1 MKAGFFVG
9 SIATLIILHPMKNK
23 AKKNRSPWLRRIAV
37 AIACLLAGAIVLAA
51 YLLMGPNTKAFG
63 DKKYFYVRT
72 GSNYKNV
79 LEGLKEQQIIGS
91 AATFNI
97 VARRLDYPSRVKAGR
112 YEIKKGM
119 SNLDIVRILRS
130 GRQSPVRLVI
140 NKLRTKEDFM
150 RLVSRNLEADSLT
163 MRALLEDPV
172 YLRQYGLDTNT
183 VMSAVLPNTYE
194 FFWNT
199 SAIKVFEKLEASYEK
214 FWTDERKAKATALGL
229 SQAEVIT
236 LASIVEEETNRHDE
250 KPSMASVYLNRLRI
264 GMRLG
269 ADPTVKFA
277 VKNFALKR
285 IRGEHLEY
293 DSPYNTYRYSG
304 LPPGPICTPSQK
316 SIDAVLTPADTEYLY
331 FCARPDYSGYHDFAS
346 NYKEHMQ
353 NARAYQKWLNSRNIK

>member
-1 MKAGFFVG
+1 
-9 SIATLIILHPMKNK
+9 MKNK
-23 AKKNRSPWLRRIAV
+23 AKLQRSPWLRRIAV
-37 AIACLLAGAIVLAA
+37 VLACLLAGALVVAA

-72 GSNYKNV
+72 GSNYQDV
-79 LEGLKEQQIIGS
+79 LDGLKEQGIIGS

-97 VARRLDYPSRVKAGR
+97 VAKRLDYPARVKAGR

-130 GRQSPVRLVI
+130 GRQAPVRLVI
-140 NKLRTKEDFM
+140 NKLRTKEDFV

-163 MRALLEDPV
+163 MEALLQDPV
-172 YLRQYGLDTNT
+172 YLRQFGLDTNT
-183 VMSAVLPNTYE
+183 VMSAVMPNTYE

-199 SAIKVFEKLEASYEK
+199 TAVKVFEKLENSYEK

-229 SQAEVIT
+229 SRAEVTI

-250 KPSMASVYLNRLRI
+250 KPAMASVYLNRLRT

-304 LPPGPICTPSQK
+304 LPPGPICTPSVK

-346 NYKEHMQ
+346 SYKEHME

>member
-1 MKAGFFVG
+1 
-9 SIATLIILHPMKNK
+9 MKNK
-23 AKKNRSPWLRRIAV
+23 AKHQRSPWLRRIAV
-37 AIACLLAGAIVLAA
+37 AIACLLAGGIVLAA
-51 YLLMGPNTKAFG
+51 YLLMGPNTKPFG
-63 DKKYFYVRT
+63 DTKYFYVRT
-72 GSNYKNV
+72 GSNYKSV
-79 LEGLKEQQIIGS
+79 LEGLKEQGIINS

-97 VARRLDYPSRVKAGR
+97 VARRLEYPSRVKAGR

-130 GRQSPVRLVI
+130 GRQAPVRLVI
-140 NKLRTKEDFM
+140 NKLRTKEDFV
-150 RLVSRNLEADSLT
+150 RLISRNLEADSLT
-163 MRALLEDPV
+163 MKALLADPV
-172 YLRQYGLDTNT
+172 YLRQFGLDTNT
-183 VMSAVLPNTYE
+183 VMSAVIPNTYE

-199 SAIKVFEKLEASYEK
+199 SAVNVFEKLEDNFEK
-214 FWTDERKAKATALGL
+214 FWTTERKAKATALGL
-229 SQAEVIT
+229 SRTEVIT

-250 KPSMASVYLNRLRI
+250 KPAMASVYLNRLRI

-277 VKNFALKR
+277 LKDFGLRR
-285 IRGEHLEY
+285 IRGEHLAF

-304 LPPGPICTPSQK
+304 LPPGPICTPSIK

-331 FCARPDYSGYHDFAS
+331 FCARPDLSGYHDFAS